1 MKIYELNNFDTRII
15 LEDNTFDCISV
26 IGHHSVVSIINK
38 IPYIFGKFVQEEF
51 KRPVIDLLKNNY
63 TTNKMTV
70 FHINRPEQ
78 LIADGRTINII
89 SEYDVTVSVQV
100 VDTNSMS
107 IPSKKVFKLSI
118 VTKIKKNV
126 YEDFI
131 YFKIPSIND
140 LIYQYEHRTDITGDD
155 NYHLIE
161 RKIDNYLNSPNGQ
174 IIVRDNS
181 IVTSASTNYKIN

>member
-15 LEDNTFDCISV
+15 LEDNIFKCISV

-100 VDTNSMS
+100 VDTNSIS

-140 LIYQYEHRTDITGDD
+140 LIYQYEHRTDITEDD

-161 RKIDNYLNSPNGQ
+161 RKIDSYLNSPNGQ
-174 IIVRDNS
+174 IITRDNS